1 MRSFEIIPMKY
12 LIVGLGNPGSEY
24 ELTRHNI
31 GFLILDRLAE
41 QAKAKFSTQRLA
53 DKTEIK
59 FKGRQLHLIKPNTF
73 MNLSG
78 KAVNYWMN
86 ELKVPKENILVLVDD
101 LALPFGSLRL
111 RGKGSSAGH
120 NGLTNIEE
128 ILATQQYSR
137 LRFGI
142 GSNFSKG
149 GQIDF
154 VLSRFS
160 DEEFKAIVPI
170 MDKAIEVIQSF
181 CTAGL
186 ERTMSVGNRK

>member
-1 MRSFEIIPMKY
+1 MKY
-12 LIVGLGNPGSEY
+12 LIIGLGNPGPEY

-31 GFLILDRLAE
+31 GFLILDRIADLE
-41 QAKAKFSTQRLA
+41 KVKFSTQRLA
-53 DKTEIK
+53 DKAEIK

-86 ELKVPKENILVLVDD
+86 ELKVEKENILVLVDD
-101 LALPFGSLRL
+101 LALPFGTLRL
-111 RGKGSSAGH
+111 RGKGSAAGH

-128 ILATQQYSR
+128 TLGTQQYSR

-142 GSNFSKG
+142 GNNFSKG

-160 DEEFKAIVPI
+160 EEEFKAISPV
-170 MDKAIEVIQSF
+170 MDKAIEMVRSF

-186 ERTMSVGNRK
+186 ERTMSAYNK